1 MNIYVYLAIGVAVSL
16 FMTWYYMGR
25 HKAPNTGNIYLGVIG
40 PFVWPLQLVKFLW
53 DHFNPFHPLIGN
65 TEKPARS
72 GMHQVKPGGPDETD
86 KDGK

>member
-53 DHFNPFHPLIGN
+53 
-65 TEKPARS
+65 
-72 GMHQVKPGGPDETD
+72 
-86 KDGK
+86 